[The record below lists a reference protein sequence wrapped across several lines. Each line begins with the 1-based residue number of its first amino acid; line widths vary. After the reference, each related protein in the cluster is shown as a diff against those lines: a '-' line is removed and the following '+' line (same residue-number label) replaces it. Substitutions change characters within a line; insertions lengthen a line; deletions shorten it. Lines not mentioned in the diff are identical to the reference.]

1 MKATGVAMGVGCA
14 LLACATG
21 SRAESPPKATTPG
34 ATVASPAASTP
45 PASDEGTRPATRWY
59 GWQVLLCDAA
69 TAAQLAVAA
78 AVDTSGVLYV
88 SGGSTYF
95 ACPMVVHFLHNQIAS
110 VGWSA
115 GARIIIP
122 TIGAGIGHAVAP
134 NDGHSRET
142 YLTVGALIGA
152 TVGAA
157 IDVLLIARE
166 EIPLW
171 DREEHARTRPRVVPV
186 LGLGTVGVAGRF

>member
-1 MKATGVAMGVGCA
+1 MSDRGIRHFCLNTVYFPYRSRKRDPVA
-14 LLACATG
+14 G
-21 SRAESPPKATTPG
+21 SGIR
-34 ATVASPAASTP
+34 
-45 PASDEGTRPATRWY
+45 
-59 GWQVLLCDAA
+59 
-69 TAAQLAVAA
+69 
-78 AVDTSGVLYV
+78 SGQI
-88 SGGSTYF
+88 
-95 ACPMVVHFLHNQIAS
+95 LHNQIAS